1 MIILAADHAGF
12 AWKTRLAKWLIQYK
26 CAFVD
31 AGAATFRPG
40 DDYPA
45 IARRAA
51 LLVKKNHAK
60 GIFIC
65 GSGVG
70 MSIVANRISGIRDVN
85 AQTLAIARRSRLEDD
100 ANVLV
105 LGSRVITFA
114 NALAIVRLW
123 LATPSPRARRHLSR
137 IRMIDR
143 SKK

>member
-1 MIILAADHAGF
+1 MIFLAADHAGF
-12 AWKTRLAKWLIQYK
+12 AWKKRLAKWLVQHK
-26 CAFVD
+26 FAFVD
-31 AGAATFRPG
+31 AGAITFQSG

-51 LLVKKNHAK
+51 LLVKKNRAQ

-70 MSIVANRISGIRDVN
+70 MSIVANRISRIRAVN
-85 AQTLAIARRSRLEDD
+85 AQTRAVARRSRSEDD

-105 LGSRVITFA
+105 LGSRVLSFPK
-114 NALAIVRLW
+114 ALAIVRLW
-123 LATPSPRARRHLSR
+123 LAVPSPVERRHLSR